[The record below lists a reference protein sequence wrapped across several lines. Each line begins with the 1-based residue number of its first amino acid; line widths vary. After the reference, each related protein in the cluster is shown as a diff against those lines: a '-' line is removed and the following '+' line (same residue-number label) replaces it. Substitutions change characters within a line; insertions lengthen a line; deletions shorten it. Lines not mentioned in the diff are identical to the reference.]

1 MLMIALEL
9 EKTDRNYG
17 EFIVRFM
24 EHFFRIA
31 GAMDRIGVNEDE
43 LWDETDGF
51 FYDLLRLPDGRAQ
64 RLKVRSIVGLL
75 PLCATA
81 LIEADQI
88 NRIPEVAQR
97 IARFVRRNDELL
109 ANIADPN
116 KPGKQGRRLL
126 SVLNERKLRLLLARM
141 LDEKEFL
148 SDYGI
153 RSLSRYHMDHP
164 FVMDVNG
171 QEFRVRYVPAESDSG
186 LFGGNSNWR
195 GPIWMPVNLLLLR
208 GLVLHYIYYGDDLK
222 VECPTGSGK
231 LMNLLEVTQEIA
243 RRLMRIFFRDEKGRR
258 AVFGGA
264 SKFQT
269 DPHWRDLILFYEYFH
284 GDNGAG
290 IGASHQ
296 TGWTGTI
303 AVIVQMF
310 AGYLKPEDLMNTKDA
325 NRIELNYERGNVESA
340 PV

>member
-1 MLMIALEL
+1 
-9 EKTDRNYG
+9 
-17 EFIVRFM
+17 
-24 EHFFRIA
+24 
-31 GAMDRIGVNEDE
+31 
-43 LWDETDGF
+43 
-51 FYDLLRLPDGRAQ
+51 LPDGRAQ

-75 PLCATA
+75 PLCAAA
-81 LIEADQI
+81 LIEEDQL
-88 NRIPEVAQR
+88 NRIPEVGQR
-97 IARFVRRNDELL
+97 VARFTRRNADLL

-126 SVLNERKLRLLLARM
+126 SVLNERKLRLMLSRM

-148 SDYGI
+148 GDYGI
-153 RSLSRYHMDHP
+153 RSLSRYHLDHP
-164 FVMDVNG
+164 FIMDVNG

-208 GLVLHYIYYGDDLK
+208 GLLLQYIYYGDDLK
-222 VECPTGSGK
+222 VECPIGSGR
-231 LMNLLEVTQEIA
+231 LMNLLEVAQEIA
-243 RRLMRIFFRDEKGRR
+243 RRLMHIFLRDDKGHR
-258 AVFGGA
+258 AVYGGT

-269 DPHWRDLILFYEYFH
+269 DPHWRDLFLFYEYFH

-303 AVIVQMF
+303 ALIVEMF
-310 AGYLKPEDLMNTKDA
+310 SGCLKAEDLMNAKDA
-325 NRIELNYERGNVESA
+325 NRVELKYT
-340 PV
+340 